1 MTLLFKQATI
11 LDFQSP
17 YHLQQKDVLIENGFI
32 TKIDDAI
39 TTAVEKVIEEKN
51 LYLSTGFTDI
61 FAHFNDPGFEYKE
74 SLETGSKAALKGGY
88 TNVMVIPNTAPVL
101 DKKTSIDYI
110 TQKSKTLCVGIS
122 PIAAITAHTEG
133 KLLTEMIEMHQAGA
147 VAFGDGIHP
156 VQQSGILL
164 KALQYVKAFDG
175 TIIQVPYDMSLAANG
190 LINEGVLSTQLG
202 LPGSPSLAEEL
213 MISRDLELC
222 AYTDSKLH
230 ITGISTAKSL
240 ALIKAAKAKNI
251 KVTCSVTPYHL
262 LLNENDIINYNTNF
276 KVTPPL
282 RTPEDNMALQQG
294 VLEGSIDC
302 IASHHLPQDLDAK
315 QCEFANAQYGMSTI
329 EHSFNALASIKGI
342 TPEKI
347 YTVLSKN
354 SSALFN
360 INKKSIALNHEAAIT
375 AFSLT
380 NEATITASSFLSK
393 GKNSGF
399 IGCTLKGQIIATIN
413 KEYSYIA

>member
-190 LINEGVLSTQLG
+190 LMNEGVLSTQLG

-262 LLNENDIINYNTNF
+262 LLNENDIINYNTYF

-294 VLEGSIDC
+294 VLDGSIDC

-347 YTVLSKN
+347 YTLLSKN
-354 SSALFN
+354 SSVLFN